1 MIPADSTTPR
11 VLFCDAAA
19 SPDVRGEWRGE
30 SNGPRAP
37 IKLVVVREEKQSL
50 VGSSCLEN

>member
-11 VLFCDAAA
+11 VLFCDAAGL
-19 SPDVRGEWRGE
+19 PDIRGERRGE

-37 IKLVVVREEKQSL
+37 IKLVVIGEEKQSL